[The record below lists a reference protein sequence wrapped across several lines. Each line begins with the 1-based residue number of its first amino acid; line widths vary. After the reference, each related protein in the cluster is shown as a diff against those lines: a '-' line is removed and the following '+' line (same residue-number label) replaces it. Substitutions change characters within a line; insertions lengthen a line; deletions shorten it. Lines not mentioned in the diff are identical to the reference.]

1 MIKLIVSDMDGT
13 LLNNKGELSPEFF
26 EVFKELKKRGI
37 VFAVASG
44 RQYFT
49 LHQTFKAIAED
60 IIFIAE
66 NGTYGL
72 YKGQEIAHNP
82 LEESLVKA
90 LIQKG
95 RLIKDTDIVVCTKTG
110 AYIENNTPRLID
122 EVKKYYVKHD
132 IVEDLMQVKG
142 DVLKVTLCD
151 FKGAEVNSHPHFIDL
166 KETLQIC
173 IAGER
178 WLDMMAKG
186 INKGTVIKQIQKTF
200 DIKYEETM
208 VFGDYLNDY
217 EMMENA
223 YYSYAMENAHPEL
236 KKAARFRAQS
246 NEANGVIEKIKE
258 MLLKP

>member
-13 LLNNKGELSPEFF
+13 LLNHKGELSPEFF
-26 EVFKELKKRGI
+26 EVFKRLKKKGI
-37 VFAVASG
+37 LFAIASG

-49 LHQTFKAIAED
+49 LQQTFKAIAED

-66 NGTYGL
+66 NGTYGC

-82 LEESLVKA
+82 LEKSLSKT
-90 LIQKG
+90 LIEKG
-95 RLIKDTDIVVCTKTG
+95 RLIKDTDIVVCTKAG
-110 AYIENNTPRLID
+110 AYIENNSQRLIE
-122 EVKKYYVKHD
+122 EVKKYYVKHE
-132 IVEDLMQVKG
+132 IVEDLMQVEG

-151 FKGAEVNSHPHFIDL
+151 FKGSEVNSQPHFMHL

-186 INKGTVIKQIQKTF
+186 IHKGAAIKQIQKSF

-223 YYSYAMENAHPEL
+223 YYSYAMENAHPDL
-236 KKAARFRAQS
+236 KKAARFVAQS
-246 NEANGVIEKIKE
+246 NEENGVIEKIKE
-258 MLLKP
+258 IVLKS